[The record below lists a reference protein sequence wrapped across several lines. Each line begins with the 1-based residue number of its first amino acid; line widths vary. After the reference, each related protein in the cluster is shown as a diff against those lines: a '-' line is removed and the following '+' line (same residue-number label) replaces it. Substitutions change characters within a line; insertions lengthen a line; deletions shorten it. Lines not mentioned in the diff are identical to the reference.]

1 MTDTRSEFFANL
13 ALVDDTPSWQ
23 KPSRCKRP
31 AYLMDGGRRRQV
43 EPREDGWRDS
53 PPGSEPYPEGVEIAN
68 EVAIDPDRVFP
79 SPPPEPAT
87 GFWHR
92 LLVLICGH

>member
-1 MTDTRSEFFANL
+1 MTDTRSEFSANL
-13 ALVDDTPSWQ
+13 TLVDDTPSWA

-31 AYLMDGGRRRQV
+31 PYVMDGARRRTV
-43 EPREDGWRDS
+43 DSFEDGWRD
-53 PPGSEPYPEGVEIAN
+53 VEAGDDTPLDPRIA
-68 EVAIDPDRVFP
+68 FP
-79 SPPPEPAT
+79 SPPTEPAA